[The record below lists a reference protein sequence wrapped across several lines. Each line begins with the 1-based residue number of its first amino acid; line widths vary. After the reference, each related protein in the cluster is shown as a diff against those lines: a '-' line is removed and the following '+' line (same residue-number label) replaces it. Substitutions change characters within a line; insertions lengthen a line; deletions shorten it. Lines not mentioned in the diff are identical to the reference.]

1 MKIYINHLNLDVL
14 PDLLLSLNSYY
25 IRSQIY
31 LHIYSIDGIYE
42 INNKITSKLIPYDI
56 DIEIL
61 EKYNNTDFTLLIDKS
76 YYDKEIVTQ
85 INPEH
90 ISRKIKKC
98 IFELNKNSKI
108 KLIIEGHVL
117 DEKIFHKR
125 ISNEYGISPNDIYFE
140 LPNETDINDALVK
153 NELNVFLSC
162 LN

>member
-25 IRSQIY
+25 IGSEIY
-31 LHIYSIDGIYE
+31 IHIYSIDGIYE
-42 INNKITSKLIPYDI
+42 INNKITSKLLPYDN
-56 DIEIL
+56 DLEIL
-61 EKYNNTDFTLLIDKS
+61 ETYNTDYTLLVDNS

-108 KLIIEGHVL
+108 KLIIEGEVL
-117 DEKIFHKR
+117 DGKILHKR

-140 LPNETDINDALVK
+140 LPNKTDINDALVK

>member
-14 PDLLLSLNSYY
+14 PNLLISLNSYY
-25 IRSQIY
+25 IKSYIY
-31 LHIYSIDGIYE
+31 IHIYSIDGIYE
-42 INNKITSKLIPYDI
+42 INNKITSKLIPYDN
-56 DIEIL
+56 DIKIL
-61 EKYNNTDFTLLIDKS
+61 EKYNKEFTLLVDNS

-108 KLIIEGHVL
+108 KLIIEGEVL
-117 DEKIFHKR
+117 DDKILHKR

-140 LPNETDINDALVK
+140 LPNETDINDTLVK